1 MYHLLESYTPESL
14 NVMDTV
20 AIDND
25 SVRAGSGRQLSRH
38 LGVEDVFF
46 PRTVM
51 PSSSLAFI
59 FSVTVLIS
67 GL

>member
-1 MYHLLESYTPESL
+1 MYHLLESYTPEIL

-25 SVRAGSGRQLSRH
+25 SVRAGFGRQLSH
-38 LGVEDVFF
+38 HFWVENVFF
-46 PRTVM
+46 PGTEMLV
-51 PSSSLAFI
+51 FII